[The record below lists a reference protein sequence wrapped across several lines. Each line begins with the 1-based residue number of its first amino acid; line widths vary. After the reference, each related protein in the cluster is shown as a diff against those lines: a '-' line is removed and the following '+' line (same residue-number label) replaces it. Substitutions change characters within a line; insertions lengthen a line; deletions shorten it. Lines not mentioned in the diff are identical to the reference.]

1 MNRAE
6 RFSSRYQPYLWVVGD
21 GIDYLPLD
29 ELVGQ
34 RYRVVAPRLW
44 LDTQP
49 DQRPDLPDNL
59 PPQALPYLQTYPL
72 WLHVPTLYGVL
83 QPGLADPL
91 LLLENA
97 PIHPQA
103 GILFPDLESALVEAN
118 PLRQMQWLWQIWELW
133 RRLETYGFRRSLL
146 QPRNI
151 RVEGWRIRLL
161 ELYRDDAEPNLGD
174 LIALWQAWLSSLHGS
189 VSETLAQL
197 LTHLNAA
204 PANSDTPEQ
213 LDIFEQQL
221 NQLLLRQ
228 SALRPGRFALAGAT
242 TPGPTPPRNEDAC
255 WPNGITLDAQ
265 SATGLQVGIVCD
277 GVGGHEG
284 GEVASQLAIQSLKL
298 QLQTLLAEVE
308 KETQILPPQVVI
320 QQIEAVLRIVND
332 LICFQNDNQSRV
344 GRQRMGTTLVMAVLV
359 PQRVTTEHG
368 EQRVTE
374 VYLAHAGDS
383 RAYWITPDY
392 CHRLTVDDDI
402 AGREVTAGRQTLSL
416 ALERSDA
423 EALTQ
428 ALGTRSGD
436 YFQPHLQRFVL
447 DETGILLLC
456 SDGLSDHYRI
466 EEAWANYIGLIVKD
480 IVTPESAVASW
491 LELANQKNG
500 HDNTAVVLIQHRIA
514 APASVAAETTAGD
527 DATRRPT
534 PGSTLYGETQD
545 TETIS
550 DPLPSRPKAVP
561 LWVLLLS
568 GAILLTAVASWWFT
582 RSVPAPSP
590 PDESIEIP
598 VVPPGEVSPIPGAN
612 DSPESGAD
620 EDDPDA
626 DTSDSD

>member
-21 GIDYLPLD
+21 GIDYLPVD

-34 RYRVVAPRLW
+34 RYRVVAPHLW

-49 DQRPDLPDNL
+49 DQRPDGPDGW

-72 WLHVPTLYGVL
+72 RLHVPTLYGIL
-83 QPGLADPL
+83 QPGLAAPL

-103 GILFPDLESALVEAN
+103 GVLFPAIETVLAETT
-118 PLRQMQWLWQIWELW
+118 PLRQMHWIWQTWDLWQ
-133 RRLETYGFRRSLL
+133 RLEPYGLRRSLI
-146 QPRNI
+146 QPQNL

-161 ELYRDDAEPNLGD
+161 ELYPDDPTPNLAD
-174 LIALWQAWLSSLHGS
+174 LANLWQAWLVPLQ
-189 VSETLAQL
+189 VSISEPLAALIADLKADRMDADTL
-197 LTHLNAA
+197 
-204 PANSDTPEQ
+204 EQ
-213 LDIFEQQL
+213 RL
-221 NQLLLRQ
+221 NQLLLGQ

-242 TPGPTPPRNEDAC
+242 TSGPTPPRNEDTC
-255 WPNGITLDAQ
+255 WPDGITLDAQ
-265 SATGLQVGIVCD
+265 SAAGLQVGIVCD

-284 GEVASQLAIQSLKL
+284 GEIASRLAIQSLKL

-320 QQIEAVLRIVND
+320 QQIGAVLRIVND
-332 LICFQNDNQSRV
+332 LISFQNDNQSRV

-359 PQRVTTEHG
+359 PQRVSTHG
-368 EQRVTE
+368 GERRVTE
-374 VYLAHAGDS
+374 IYLAHIGDS

-392 CHRLTVDDDI
+392 CHLLTVDDDI
-402 AGREVTAGRQTLSL
+402 AGREVRAGRQTLSQ

-423 EALTQ
+423 GALTQ

-436 YFQPHLQRFVL
+436 YFQPHIQRFML
-447 DETGILLLC
+447 DETGVLLLC

-480 IVTPESAVASW
+480 IVTLESAVVSW

-500 HDNTAVVLIQHRIA
+500 HDNAAVVLLQHRIA
-514 APASVAAETTAGD
+514 APDSVPPDSVAVD
-527 DATRRPT
+527 DATRRPAA
-534 PGSTLYGETQD
+534 GATLYGETQD
-545 TETIS
+545 TEEVS
-550 DPLPSRPKAVP
+550 DPLLTRRPKAVP

-568 GAILLTAVASWWFT
+568 GAILITAVASWWFT
-582 RSVPAPSP
+582 RPIPAPP
-590 PDESIEIP
+590 TPEAPIEIP
-598 VVPPGEVSPIPGAN
+598 VVPPREIE
-612 DSPESGAD
+612 PESGSDNGPSPTAD
-620 EDDPDA
+620 PEA
-626 DTSDSD
+626 DTMN

>member
-21 GIDYLPLD
+21 GVDHLPLD

-49 DQRPDLPDNL
+49 DQRPDTPDTLPD
-59 PPQALPYLQTYPL
+59 QALPYLHTHPL
-72 WLHVPTLYGVL
+72 RLHVPGLYGAL
-83 QPGLADPL
+83 QPGLSAPI

-103 GILFPDLESALVEAN
+103 GILFPDLETALAEAN
-118 PLRQMQWLWQIWELW
+118 PLRQMQWIWQTWELW
-133 RRLETYGFRRSLL
+133 QRLEAYGLRRSLI
-146 QPRNI
+146 QPQNI

-161 ELYRDDAEPNLGD
+161 ELYGDEVALGLTD
-174 LIALWQAWLSSLHGS
+174 LAALWLSWLVPLHLS
-189 VSETLAQL
+189 VSEPLAALIADVEAQQVDGNTL
-197 LTHLNAA
+197 
-204 PANSDTPEQ
+204 EQ
-213 LDIFEQQL
+213 RL
-221 NQLLLRQ
+221 NQLLLEQ

-242 TPGPTPPRNEDAC
+242 AIGPTQPRNEDAC
-255 WPNGITLDAQ
+255 WPDGLTLDAQ
-265 SATGLQVGIVCD
+265 SDGGLQVGIVCD

-284 GEVASQLAIQSLKL
+284 GDIASQLAIQSLRL

-308 KETQILPPQVVI
+308 KETQILPPDLVI

-332 LICFQNDNQSRV
+332 LICFQNDNQNRV

-359 PQRVTTEHG
+359 AQRVTTEAG
-368 EQRVTE
+368 AQRVTE
-374 VYLAHAGDS
+374 VYLAHIGDS

-392 CHRLTVDDDI
+392 CHLLTVDDDI
-402 AGREVTAGRQTLSL
+402 AGREVIAGRQTLSL

-423 EALTQ
+423 GALTQ

-436 YFQPHLQRFVL
+436 YFQPHIRRFLL

-466 EEAWANYIGLIVKD
+466 EDAWANYIGLIVKD
-480 IVTPESAVASW
+480 IVTLESAVASW
-491 LELANQKNG
+491 LELAHQKNG

-514 APASVAAETTAGD
+514 APAEAPTDTSPAATP
-527 DATRRPT
+527 RISPT
-534 PGSTLYGETQD
+534 EATLYGETQEE
-545 TETIS
+545 ETRA
-550 DPLPSRPKAVP
+550 PLSPRPKPVP
-561 LWVLLLS
+561 LWVLLIS

-582 RSVPAPSP
+582 RPIPEPTTPEDPS
-590 PDESIEIP
+590 ELP
-598 VVPPGEVSPIPGAN
+598 VVPPSESNPEQESE
-612 DSPESGAD
+612 DSPDPNSDAEAD
-620 EDDPDA
+620 PG
-626 DTSDSD
+626 TTN

>member
-21 GIDYLPLD
+21 GVDHLPLD

-49 DQRPDLPDNL
+49 DQRPDTPDTLPD
-59 PPQALPYLQTYPL
+59 QALPYLHTHPL
-72 WLHVPTLYGVL
+72 RLHVPGLYGAL
-83 QPGLADPL
+83 QPGLSAPI

-103 GILFPDLESALVEAN
+103 GILFPDLETALAEAN
-118 PLRQMQWLWQIWELW
+118 PLRQMQWIWQTWELW
-133 RRLETYGFRRSLL
+133 QRLEAYGLRRSLI
-146 QPRNI
+146 QPQNI

-161 ELYRDDAEPNLGD
+161 ELYGDEVALGLTD
-174 LIALWQAWLSSLHGS
+174 LAALWQSWLPPLHPS
-189 VSETLAQL
+189 VSEPLAALISEMEAEQVADDTL
-197 LTHLNAA
+197 
-204 PANSDTPEQ
+204 EQ
-213 LDIFEQQL
+213 RL
-221 NQLLLRQ
+221 NQLLLEQ

-242 TPGPTPPRNEDAC
+242 AIGPTQPRNEDAC
-255 WPNGITLDAQ
+255 WPDGLTLDAQ
-265 SATGLQVGIVCD
+265 SDGGLQVGIVCD

-284 GEVASQLAIQSLKL
+284 GDIASQLAIQSLRL

-308 KETQILPPQVVI
+308 KETQILPPDLVI

-332 LICFQNDNQSRV
+332 LICFQNDNQNRV

-359 PQRVTTEHG
+359 AQRVTTEAG
-368 EQRVTE
+368 AQRVTE
-374 VYLAHAGDS
+374 VYLAHIGDS

-392 CHRLTVDDDI
+392 CHLLTVDDDI
-402 AGREVTAGRQTLSL
+402 AGREVIAGRQTLSL

-423 EALTQ
+423 GALTQ

-436 YFQPHLQRFVL
+436 YFQPHIRRFLL

-466 EEAWANYIGLIVKD
+466 EDAWANYIGLIVKD
-480 IVTPESAVASW
+480 IVTLESAVASW
-491 LELANQKNG
+491 LELAHQKNG

-514 APASVAAETTAGD
+514 APAEAPTDTSPAATP
-527 DATRRPT
+527 RISPT
-534 PGSTLYGETQD
+534 EATLYGETQEE
-545 TETIS
+545 ETRA
-550 DPLPSRPKAVP
+550 PLSPRPKPVP
-561 LWVLLLS
+561 LWVLLIS

-582 RSVPAPSP
+582 RPIPEPTTPEDPS
-590 PDESIEIP
+590 ELP
-598 VVPPGEVSPIPGAN
+598 VVPPSESNPEQESE
-612 DSPESGAD
+612 DSPDPNSDAEAD
-620 EDDPDA
+620 PG
-626 DTSDSD
+626 TTN